1 MGSRF
6 STNKLPV
13 SKTAMDELEHT
24 FIVMVRKAAAW
35 VRVKL
40 YRKMR
45 RMCIGYTSWL
55 VKGLED
61 QKRFR

>member
-1 MGSRF
+1 
-6 STNKLPV
+6 
-13 SKTAMDELEHT
+13 MDELEHT